1 MIEGFEKACKKA
13 LEILPGILSAIML
26 KTKLLKTPSA
36 NESQD
41 LLFKGGWGALCAELN
56 TSG

>member
-13 LEILPGILSAIML
+13 LEILPGILSILMV
-26 KTKLLKTPSA
+26 KTKLLIILDSPKLGCLNEYWGGSLSA
-36 NESQD
+36 KES
-41 LLFKGGWGALCAELN
+41 